1 MAAPFYKVAYYLYIL
16 CFPTCLAAID
26 KIIHLKYNRLL
37 FTDNVGRRCVCSW
50 WKPGT
55 DWRRRRTDRLLLRL
69 LGAIS
74 FSVPPPRL
82 YAVHILRWSL
92 TYVML
97 PNHRH
102 LYNNFTAMYRPQS
115 VYNILVIAIGSTCC
129 CSIETAYHVTFNG
142 CSLRLAS
149 TEFISCMRL
158 NLHNTSSF
166 SLHTI
171 RYKCIHIWNWRFWE
185 RGASG
190 SHCGE
195 NGVGRRRL

>member
-1 MAAPFYKVAYYLYIL
+1 MEAGNWLTETTDGPTPFETAGRDIIFCSASASIRGPYLAL
-16 CFPTCLAAID
+16 
-26 KIIHLKYNRLL
+26 
-37 FTDNVGRRCVCSW
+37 
-50 WKPGT
+50 
-55 DWRRRRTDRLLLRL
+55 
-69 LGAIS
+69 
-74 FSVPPPRL
+74 
-82 YAVHILRWSL
+82 WSL